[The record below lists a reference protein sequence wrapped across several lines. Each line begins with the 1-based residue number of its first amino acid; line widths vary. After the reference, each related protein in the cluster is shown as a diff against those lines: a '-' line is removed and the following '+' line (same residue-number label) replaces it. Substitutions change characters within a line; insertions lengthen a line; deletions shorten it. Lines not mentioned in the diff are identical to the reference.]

1 MTPHFDQAVFTPSR
15 LKRGPRRQWG
25 HLFTLIGQLREEP
38 QAKAC
43 TRESGGPRQAVGKDR
58 QGPDPPQFVG
68 GSCAALVR
76 WGLMGRPSS
85 DGCSLVKSVAVV
97 EQTVNQGWLLTGD
110 WQVSGSE
117 QFLELGNRFLGP
129 G

>member
-1 MTPHFDQAVFTPSR
+1 MGALIHTYRAAPRGATSESLYTRKWGAETRVSTPLS
-15 LKRGPRRQWG
+15 L
-25 HLFTLIGQLREEP
+25 L
-38 QAKAC
+38 
-43 TRESGGPRQAVGKDR
+43 
-58 QGPDPPQFVG
+58 G

-76 WGLMGRPSS
+76 WGLMGRPCS

-97 EQTVNQGWLLTGD
+97 EQTVNQVWLLTGD

-117 QFLELGNRFLGP
+117 QFLELGNRFLGL